1 MVNIILDLKYFSG
14 LKLAFDLIDFN
25 PLPAMD
31 DLCRLLITFA
41 ASLGPDQ
48 ADQMSGLIWIQTVCH
63 SDRLPEKKFL
73 AKEYYF

>member
-41 ASLGPDQ
+41 DSLCPDQ
-48 ADQMSGLIWIQTVCH
+48 APDQDQIWIQTVCH
-63 SDRLPEKKFL
+63 
-73 AKEYYF
+73 